1 MEESIPS
8 ALTCSNLPP
17 QLSSFVNAFVDF
29 CVSGL
34 FFPNSKPNTLSNPI
48 PVLST
53 HFPAPSRLVAIGD
66 LHGDYPKSLQ
76 ALALAGLIDPFS
88 FRWTGGTT
96 VAVQVGDVLDRGGDE
111 IRLLYLLQRL
121 KLDAAHAGGELLTIL
136 GNHEVMN
143 IDGDFRY
150 VTPEGLD
157 EFKQWGRWF
166 RVGLS
171 MKRLCSDLEKPID
184 PFRGIPMS
192 FPGVKREFWEGFRSR
207 IAALRPDGVLSRR
220 FLADNP
226 TVAVVGDSVFVH
238 GGLLQRHVEY
248 GLERINEDARD
259 WICGLNGRLSPK
271 NMRGRDSVVWLR
283 RFSEGFNCDCQHL
296 EGVLS
301 MIPGVRRMVMGH
313 TIQEQGI
320 NAVCENRAIRI
331 DVGLS
336 KGCSNGLPEV
346 LEINGGLNMRVIT
359 ANSLYDYRG
368 KVPEVREGERHG
380 LALLLSESRLKEV
393 EAAA

>member
-1 MEESIPS
+1 MEEATSS
-8 ALTCSNLPP
+8 DLTCGNLPRH
-17 QLSSFVNAFVDF
+17 LSSFVNAFVDF
-29 CVSGL
+29 SVSGL
-34 FFPNSKPNTLSNPI
+34 FFPNTKPNNPSAPTPAI
-48 PVLST
+48 ST
-53 HFPAPSRLVAIGD
+53 RFPAPSRLVAIGD
-66 LHGDYPKSLQ
+66 LHGDHSKSLQ
-76 ALALAGLIDPFS
+76 ALALAGLTDPFS
-88 FRWTGGTT
+88 LRWTGGAT

-111 IRLLYLLQRL
+111 IRLLYLLHRL
-121 KLDAAHAGGELLTIL
+121 KFEASRAGGELLTIL
-136 GNHEVMN
+136 GNHEIMN
-143 IDGDFRY
+143 IEGDFRY

-171 MKRLCSDLEKPID
+171 MKHLCSGLEKPSD
-184 PFRGIPMS
+184 PFKGIPTS
-192 FPGVKREFWEGFRSR
+192 FPGVKREFWEGFRAR
-207 IAALRPDGVLSRR
+207 IAALRPDGILSRR
-220 FLADNP
+220 FLSGNQ
-226 TVAVVGDSVFVH
+226 TVVVVGDSIFVH

-248 GLERINEDARD
+248 GLERINEEARD
-259 WICGLNGRLSPK
+259 WINGLKGRRSPTY
-271 NMRGRDSVVWLR
+271 MRGRDSVVWLR

-296 EGVLS
+296 EGILA

-346 LEINGGLNMRVIT
+346 LEINGGLDLRVIT
-359 ANSLYDYRG
+359 ANTLYDHRR
-368 KVPEVREGERHG
+368 VMREEEKDG
-380 LALLLSESRLKEV
+380 LALLVSENRLKEV